1 MTEAPKKGWNRRL
14 ALGGGAAAALGL
26 GYLAFRPS
34 SSNAIHWSQAN
45 PRILQRGNS
54 AEPATLD
61 PAKSAAVWE
70 DWIIGDMMVG
80 LMHQD
85 AGGNPIPCAC
95 ESYSVSPDGLTY
107 TLKLRDHKWSD
118 GMPVTAEDYVFSLR
132 RIADPKTAA
141 QYVSILYPIK
151 NMQAAAE
158 GKISPDKIGARAT
171 DSRTLEIEVLYQ
183 TPYMNQL
190 FMHVTMYAVP
200 KHVVEKHGDAWLK
213 PENIATNGAFVLKE
227 WVPNGHIRVVK
238 NPHFYAADTVTFDEI
253 FYYPTEDSASAL
265 KRFRAG
271 ELDLVN
277 RCPPSTEVPLL
288 RKTMPRE
295 LRISPFVANYFLP
308 VNFRRKPFDD
318 LRVRQALALAID
330 RETLVNKVTRI
341 GQTPAYTIVPPGMPD
356 YLYTSQLFFRSMAM
370 KDRIEK
376 AKTLLA
382 EAGFGPGNPLTF
394 DFLMYNSVEFKLIA
408 VALQAMWHA
417 AGIIMKAA
425 PTDAQIMYDML
436 RSKDF
441 AVASAGWIADYR
453 DPKDYL
459 FLFLSSSTD
468 LNYGS
473 YSNPRYDKLVA
484 GSDFIH
490 DPAERLRAM
499 AEAEQIFLDD
509 VGVIPLINDVTRD
522 MVSPQVKGWIPNP
535 VNINRSRWLSLD
547 RSVV

>member
-14 ALGGGAAAALGL
+14 ALGGTGAAALGL

-34 SSNAIHWSQAN
+34 GSKAIHWSQAN

-70 DWIIGDMMVG
+70 DWIMGDMMVG

-85 AGGNPIPCAC
+85 PSGNPIPCAC

-118 GMPVTAEDYVFSLR
+118 GVPVTADDYVFSLR

-141 QYVSILYPIK
+141 QYVSILYAIK

-158 GKISPDKIGARAT
+158 GKVSPDQVGARAL
-171 DSRTLEIEVLYQ
+171 DARTLQIEVLYQ

-190 FMHVTMYAVP
+190 FMHNTMYAVP

-238 NPHFYAADTVTFDEI
+238 NPHFYAADTVAFDEI

-330 RETLVNKVTRI
+330 RETLVSKVTRI

-356 YLYTSQLFFRSMAM
+356 YLYTSQLFFRGMAM

-459 FLFLSSSTD
+459 FLFLSSSAD

-499 AEAEQIFLDD
+499 AEAEQIFLND

-547 RSVV
+547 RSAV